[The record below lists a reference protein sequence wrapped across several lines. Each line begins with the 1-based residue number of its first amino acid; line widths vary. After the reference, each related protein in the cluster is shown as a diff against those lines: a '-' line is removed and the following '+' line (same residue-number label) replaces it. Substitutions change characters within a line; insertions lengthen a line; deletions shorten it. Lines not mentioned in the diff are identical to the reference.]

1 MPAGIVNPCNLYIKK
16 KRMELK
22 DSLDYLW
29 RNPEEFDIDEFLVL
43 IGREELLG
51 AEDERMLIEQA
62 QRDGGVSADSSRA
75 MSRLKCRMLR
85 FVVSLVRQYQN
96 QGLSLQTL
104 IKAGLIGLERA
115 VMDYEVS
122 SEEKFLHFAVPLMR
136 KVLEYCIGI
145 GGLPKPQG
153 PRKLKITKSVTN
165 RDVNCE
171 ENSDSDGDVWP
182 HKRIPL
188 AFGTIL
194 LFSSSKKREDYL
206 STEHCLEHWHDAI
219 TELANHA
226 MRKMED
232 IAVHFPDGYDEREK
246 NICTVPYFIED
257 AAYSGECKNFVK
269 SKNAE
274 SECLFGDWH
283 VCPVGAE
290 PIPVAKLTDK
300 KALRRI
306 VEALLSVIDGI
317 TEWKKE
323 QCE

>member
-1 MPAGIVNPCNLYIKK
+1 
-16 KRMELK
+16 
-22 DSLDYLW
+22 
-29 RNPEEFDIDEFLVL
+29 
-43 IGREELLG
+43 
-51 AEDERMLIEQA
+51 
-62 QRDGGVSADSSRA
+62 
-75 MSRLKCRMLR
+75 MLR
-85 FVVSLVRQYQN
+85 FVVSLVSQYQK

-104 IKAGLIGLERA
+104 IKAGLIGFERA
-115 VMDYEVS
+115 VMDYDVN
-122 SEEKFLHFAVPLMR
+122 SEEKFLHFAVPKMR
-136 KVLEYCIGI
+136 KVVEYCIGI

-182 HKRIPL
+182 HKRMPL

-194 LFSSSKKREDYL
+194 LFSSSKIREDYL
-206 STEHCLEHWHDAI
+206 STEHCLEDWHDAI
-219 TELANHA
+219 TEVANHA

-232 IAVHFPDGYDEREK
+232 IAVHLPDDYDERDK
-246 NICTVPYFIED
+246 TICTVPYFIED

-317 TEWKKE
+317 TEWEKE

>member
-1 MPAGIVNPCNLYIKK
+1 
-16 KRMELK
+16 MELK

-51 AEDERMLIEQA
+51 TEEERMLIEQA

-75 MSRLKCRMLR
+75 MSRLKCHKLR
-85 FVVSLVRQYQN
+85 FVVSLVSQYQN
-96 QGLSLQTL
+96 QGLSLQML
-104 IKAGLIGLERA
+104 IKAGLIGFERA
-115 VMDYEVS
+115 VMDYDVS
-122 SEEKFLHFAVPLMR
+122 SEEKFMHFAVPQMR
-136 KVLEYCIGI
+136 KVVEYCIGI

-188 AFGTIL
+188 TFGTIL
-194 LFSSSKKREDYL
+194 LFSSSKIREDYL
-206 STEHCLEHWHDAI
+206 STEHCLEDWHDAI
-219 TELANHA
+219 TEVANHA

-232 IAVHFPDGYDEREK
+232 IAVHFPDDYDERDK
-246 NICTVPYFIED
+246 TICTVPYFIED

-317 TEWKKE
+317 TEWEKE

>member
-1 MPAGIVNPCNLYIKK
+1 
-16 KRMELK
+16 MELK

-51 AEDERMLIEQA
+51 AEEKRMLIEQA

-85 FVVSLVRQYQN
+85 YVVSLVSQYQN
-96 QGLSLQTL
+96 QGISLQML

-115 VMDYEVS
+115 VMGYDVN
-122 SEEKFLHFAVPLMR
+122 SEENFLHFAVPKMR
-136 KVLEYCIGI
+136 KVVEYCIGI

-171 ENSDSDGDVWP
+171 ENSDSDSDVWP
-182 HKRIPL
+182 HRRKPL
-188 AFGTIL
+188 TFGTIL
-194 LFSSSKKREDYL
+194 LFSSSKIREDYL
-206 STEHCLEHWHDAI
+206 STEHCLEDWHDAI
-219 TELANHA
+219 TEVANHA

-232 IAVHFPDGYDEREK
+232 IAVHFPDDYDERDK
-246 NICTVPYFIED
+246 TICTVPYFIED

-317 TEWKKE
+317 AEWEKE
-323 QCE
+323 QRE

>member
-1 MPAGIVNPCNLYIKK
+1 
-16 KRMELK
+16 
-22 DSLDYLW
+22 
-29 RNPEEFDIDEFLVL
+29 
-43 IGREELLG
+43 
-51 AEDERMLIEQA
+51 
-62 QRDGGVSADSSRA
+62 
-75 MSRLKCRMLR
+75 MLR
-85 FVVSLVRQYQN
+85 FVVSLVNQYQN
-96 QGLSLQTL
+96 RGLSLQTL

-115 VMDYEVS
+115 VMDYDVN
-122 SEEKFLHFAVPLMR
+122 SEEKFLHFAVPKMR
-136 KVLEYCIGI
+136 KVVEYCIGI

-188 AFGTIL
+188 TFGTIL
-194 LFSSSKKREDYL
+194 LFSSSKIREDYL

-232 IAVHFPDGYDEREK
+232 IVVHFPDDYDERDK
-246 NICTVPYFIED
+246 TICTVPYFIED

-274 SECLFGDWH
+274 SECLFGEWH

-317 TEWKKE
+317 TEWEKE